1 VVNTDEI
8 LLLENPETM
17 GLLHSHDEDGILQM
31 LATDHEEAFTL
42 LPRGKH
48 AMYCGDNSSV
58 SEYYG
63 AVDTA
68 TGEGDCDHKTSFYQ
82 KVAEASYPPTG
93 SEDHEDATNTLSLSK
108 AVPQPE
114 TRYQDH
120 LPSRHE
126 APYENSD
133 STDPFAVCDEA
144 YGSKSGMSTV
154 STPGHLVDTDLLG
167 TNSESRTGFFDGSS
181 SELLPEMIMLG
192 HDPGEEMEP
201 H

>member
-17 GLLHSHDEDGILQM
+17 GLSHSHDEDGILQM
-31 LATDHEEAFTL
+31 LAADHQKTFTL
-42 LPRGKH
+42 LPGGKH
-48 AMYCGDNSSV
+48 AMYFCGDDSSV

-68 TGEGDCDHKTSFYQ
+68 TGEGDCDRKTSFYQ
-82 KVAEASYPPTG
+82 KVSEASYSPTG
-93 SEDHEDATNTLSLSK
+93 SEDHEDATNTLSLRK
-108 AVPQPE
+108 AVPQLE
-114 TRYQDH
+114 TRYQD
-120 LPSRHE
+120 LPGRHE

-133 STDPFAVCDEA
+133 STDPFMVCAEG
-144 YGSKSGMSTV
+144 YGSKSGMSTD
-154 STPGHLVDTDLLG
+154 PGHLLDADLLG